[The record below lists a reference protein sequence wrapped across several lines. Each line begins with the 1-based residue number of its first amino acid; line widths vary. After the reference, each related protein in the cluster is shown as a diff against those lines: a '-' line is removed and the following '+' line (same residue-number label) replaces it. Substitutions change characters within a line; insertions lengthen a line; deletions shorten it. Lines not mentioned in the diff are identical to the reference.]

1 MPVKVR
7 LLALC
12 ALIATAC
19 AQAQDIRPVGDPM
32 LHLSQVPLYTGA
44 PPGAKGGAIEDT
56 PSLSVFPP
64 FGTPNGTAVIVAPGG
79 SYRGLAGDLE
89 GREVADWF
97 ASRGVTAFVLRY
109 RLGSA
114 YPMPT
119 PLMDA
124 QRAVQYV
131 RAHAKEYGIATG
143 KVGYIGFSAGG
154 HLGGVLETTDGVVPG
169 GPDDATARQSPRPD
183 FVILGYPA
191 FSMFDSAQKGLAYCP
206 SLKIPASVCT
216 AAYLER
222 YQPIRHITASTPP
235 TFIYHTADDD
245 TIPVEGSVEYFLALK
260 RAGVPSELHVY
271 EKGVHGT
278 GLAADKPALRTWPNL
293 LEQWLIVGGF
303 LPRR

>member
-1 MPVKVR
+1 MKAR
-7 LLALC
+7 LLAMT
-12 ALIATAC
+12 ALLAGAC
-19 AQAQDIRPVGDPM
+19 AHAQDATPLGDPM
-32 LHLSQVPLYTGA
+32 LHLATVPLYNGT
-44 PPGAKGGAIEDT
+44 PPGAKGHAVEDI
-56 PSLSVFPP
+56 PSLSIFPP

-79 SYRGLAGDLE
+79 SYLGLAGDLE

-109 RLGSA
+109 RLGNT

-131 RAHAKEYGIATG
+131 RAHAKDYGVATD

-154 HLGGVLETTDGVVPG
+154 HLGGVLETADGPVPG
-169 GPDDATARQSPRPD
+169 GPDDAIARQSPRPD

-191 FSMFDSAQKGLAYCP
+191 FSMFDSAQKGLAYCKA
-206 SLKIPASVCT
+206 LKIPASTCT
-216 AAYLER
+216 SAYLER
-222 YQPIRHITASTPP
+222 YQPIRHITAKTPP

-260 RAGVPSELHVY
+260 RAGVPAELHVY

-278 GLAADKPALRTWPNL
+278 GLAADKRALRTWPDL

-303 LPRR
+303 LPR